1 MPNCCRF
8 EYSVTPQEL
17 KDKDLEVTVKNDT
30 SLFSSSQKELG
41 SVIINLASM
50 DPSKATTEWY
60 VVSIVP
66 LESSKVSIVPLQ
78 SSVMSIV
85 PLESCVVS
93 VVPLQS
99 SVVSIVP
106 L

>member
-41 SVIINLASM
+41 SVVINLASM

-66 LESSKVSIVPLQ
+66 LESSK
-78 SSVMSIV
+78 MSIV
-85 PLESCVVS
+85 MPPPFEEW
-93 VVPLQS
+93 
-99 SVVSIVP
+99 
-106 L
+106 